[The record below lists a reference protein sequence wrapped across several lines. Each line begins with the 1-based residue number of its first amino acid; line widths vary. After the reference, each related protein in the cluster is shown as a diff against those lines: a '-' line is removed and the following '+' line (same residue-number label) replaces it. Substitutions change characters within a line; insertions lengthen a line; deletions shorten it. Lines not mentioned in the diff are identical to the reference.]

1 MTVEVKV
8 PRLAESIS
16 EAVLVQW
23 LKQDGEQV
31 KTDEP
36 IATLE
41 TDKAAVELPADVG
54 GVLHHEK
61 KVGDT
66 VTVGDVIAR
75 IDESA
80 GGGEAKADG
89 AKVDGGAK
97 KPAPVPTMKPAPVP
111 MMKPAPA
118 PAMKPTPAP
127 TMKPATASAPA
138 MKPAPV
144 P

>member
-54 GVLHHEK
+54 GVLHHAK

-80 GGGEAKADG
+80 AGGEAKADG
-89 AKVDGGAK
+89 AKAVDGGAK
-97 KPAPVPTMKPAPVP
+97 KSAPVPTMKS
-111 MMKPAPA
+111 APA
-118 PAMKPTPAP
+118 PAMKPTPV
-127 TMKPATASAPA
+127 PATKSAPA
-138 MKPAPV
+138 PARSSSSAAPAKPALIE
-144 P
+144 